1 MLNWL
6 KRSWKKL
13 AVVCSAL
20 LGIAA
25 LVLAWIAYSW
35 WTLLGLTPLV
45 LLVVF
50 WTVKTIGTV
59 DKDEV
64 ALRSWFGKVE
74 KRIFPSGVCL
84 VPWLFDIRFNG
95 RTLCELVRIPTKQ
108 LPFNFEGKVEQRIWS
123 KDRQLLLVDI
133 SGYVRF
139 PYNEVD
145 SLYLMVKSGVPT
157 EERAFQ
163 DWMQQETVA
172 GLRDILAGFNH
183 DEAIGKSN
191 LAAIREATRDFFLSP
206 SGLFAKSG
214 ICGND
219 LLSFTE
225 GSGEVIVRVDSINP
239 TTELQK
245 AMEKPVVA
253 RYEAQAAKETAKRE
267 AEEVGGQVLG
277 IVARQHGMTVEDLE
291 ELLEA
296 SPDIRGTSVSESGL
310 KETFEWAQAQTTR
323 DRAEEGLTYDESKID
338 ISSGGQ
344 PLKDS
349 NLGAVIG
356 GIAAAVSQIGRG
368 GRRRRNRQNPPGN
381 PSGNPGGQGGGQQAD
396 DGSQYL

>member
-1 MLNWL
+1 
-6 KRSWKKL
+6 
-13 AVVCSAL
+13 
-20 LGIAA
+20 
-25 LVLAWIAYSW
+25 
-35 WTLLGLTPLV
+35 
-45 LLVVF
+45 
-50 WTVKTIGTV
+50 
-59 DKDEV
+59 
-64 ALRSWFGKVE
+64 
-74 KRIFPSGVCL
+74 
-84 VPWLFDIRFNG
+84 
-95 RTLCELVRIPTKQ
+95 
-108 LPFNFEGKVEQRIWS
+108 
-123 KDRQLLLVDI
+123 
-133 SGYVRF
+133 
-139 PYNEVD
+139 
-145 SLYLMVKSGVPT
+145 MVKSGVPT